1 MTDAERSEAAAA
13 RWLARH
19 DAGPLSAG
27 DAAAFEAWCAADP
40 RHLGAYV
47 RLEAVNARLDRA
59 VALKGMAIEPPRARR
74 WWIPMAAMAATMA
87 AAFGIWQTT
96 APDAPAGET
105 RHMATRIGEQ
115 YRAALA
121 DGSTVELNTA
131 SAAAVAMAPKLREI
145 RLGKGEAL
153 FEVAKDPERPFI
165 VRTALGDV
173 RAIGTVFTVRVDRGL
188 EVLVSEGTVAIE
200 RDGEQIARVTAGERY
215 ALNAVGDA
223 ARAPRDPD
231 EIKRALAWRDG
242 RIAFAGE
249 TLAQAA
255 REFNR
260 YNRVQIE
267 IADPAVGTMRFGGYF
282 RATDP
287 EGFGTS
293 IERSLAVTATRRG
306 DTITLSPR

>member
-1 MTDAERSEAAAA
+1 MTEAERSEAAAA

-19 DAGPLSAG
+19 DAGPLSAE
-27 DAAAFEAWCAADP
+27 DAAAFEIWCAADP

-47 RLEAVNARLDRA
+47 RLEAVNARLERA
-59 VALKGMAIEPPRARR
+59 VALKGVAIEPPQTRR
-74 WWIPMAAMAATMA
+74 WWVPVAAAAAFA
-87 AAFGIWQTT
+87 AAFGVWQI
-96 APDAPAGET
+96 AISDAPAGET
-105 RHMATRIGEQ
+105 RQMATRVGEQ
-115 YRAALA
+115 YRAALT

-131 SAAAVAMAPKLREI
+131 SMVAVAMAPKLREI

-153 FEVAKDPERPFI
+153 FEVAKDPERPF
-165 VRTALGDV
+165 VVKTELGDV
-173 RAIGTVFTVRVDRGL
+173 RAVGTVFTVRVDRGL
-188 EVLVSEGTVAIE
+188 EVLVSEGTVVIE
-200 RDGEQIARVTAGERY
+200 RNGEQIARVTAGERY

-231 EIKRALAWRDG
+231 EIKRSLAWRDG

-260 YNRVQIE
+260 YNAVKIE

-287 EGFGTS
+287 EGFGAS
-293 IERSLAVTATRRG
+293 IERSLPVEAKRRG
-306 DTITLSPR
+306 DVIVLSAK

>member
-19 DAGPLSAG
+19 DAGPLSAE
-27 DAAAFEAWCAADP
+27 DAAAFEIWCAADP

-47 RLEAVNARLDRA
+47 RLEAVNAQLDRA
-59 VALKGMAIEPPRARR
+59 VALKGIAIDAPPRPR
-74 WWIPMAAMAATMA
+74 WWVPAAAAAAVA
-87 AAFGIWQTT
+87 AAFGVWQVA

-105 RHMATRIGEQ
+105 RQMATRIGEQ
-115 YRAALA
+115 YRAALT

-131 SAAAVAMAPKLREI
+131 SAVAVAMAPKIREI

-153 FEVAKDPERPFI
+153 FEVAKDPERPF
-165 VRTALGDV
+165 VVKTALGDV

-200 RDGEQIARVTAGERY
+200 RNGEQIARVTAGERY

-231 EIKRALAWRDG
+231 EIKRSLAWRNG

-260 YNRVQIE
+260 YNAVKIE
-267 IADPAVGTMRFGGYF
+267 IGDPAVGTMRFGGYF

-287 EGFGTS
+287 EGFGAS
-293 IERSLAVTATRRG
+293 IERSLPVEAERTG
-306 DTITLSPR
+306 DVITLSAK